1 MINITHEQRL
11 EFLKAH
17 NDIKSMVQ
25 TMYECQDVWLSDV
38 GKLEA
43 YQYLLQKVMKLTQS
57 IDDEG
62 NRRYYADY
70 VLEEIDDE

>member
-62 NRRYYADY
+62 NRRFYADY
-70 VLEEIDDE
+70 VLEDIDDD